1 MLPVYDMDLVED
13 NLNNDLIQFTIP
25 HQLFLETLLMEIRGK
40 TISYSAYKKKKERE
54 KEDSLQKEIEN
65 LEKADDI
72 NLNLLE
78 TKKEELEN
86 LRKEKVKGIII
97 RSRVRWSEEGEK
109 PTKYFCK
116 LESRNYINKTILKIE
131 KENGQT
137 ITKQEEILNEI
148 KHFYENL
155 YRNRDMNEN
164 QDNEI
169 HTILE
174 NIQQNPKLSNES
186 KNNLEGELT
195 EKEIINV
202 LKKMK
207 NNKSPGTDGFTTEF
221 FKFFYNDI
229 KVFIKRALNE
239 GYINGKLSITQRQ
252 GLITC
257 LPKGDKPKQ
266 FLKNWRPITL
276 LNVIYKIASACIA
289 ERIKTTLTELISED
303 QTGFIS
309 GRYIGENTRLI
320 YDILQ
325 ITDEQDIPGLLLIVD
340 FEKAFDSISWKFI
353 NHTLNFFNFG
363 DSIKRWINC
372 FYNDI
377 QSFVIQNGFLSE
389 PFTVKRGCR
398 QGDPLSPYIFL
409 LCAEILSRQFKASPD
424 IKGIEIA
431 GIEYLLSQFA
441 DDTTILL
448 DGSENSLNE
457 ALKILNMFALASGL
471 KLNANKTRAVWIGS
485 QKFSGETFN
494 HRLKLDWSQTD
505 FTILGI
511 KFSCNLDTIVDINYN
526 VKLAEIEKE
535 MKQWSK
541 RILTPIG
548 RLTVLKTLLISKL
561 IHLIISL
568 PNPSGDQILKLNK
581 MLFEFIWKSSTDKI
595 KREVIIQDF
604 DQGGLRMIHLEKYI
618 YALKLGWIRRLVLND
633 SKYKL
638 LFESVYE
645 NIEYILNKG
654 DTYIDELKNNCNN
667 KFWYDVLDAWQ
678 KFIPFLKPKS
688 KEDIMGINI
697 WKNSNIKIDNSPV
710 FYRRWYEKHVIF
722 IKDLLNID
730 GKIMSFDEFLNK
742 YRIQCNFLQFQGI
755 KTAITNYMQ
764 QSNIDLS
771 IDPLPL
777 THCVI
782 PFNIKII
789 LKHRKGSQDM
799 YRLLTYK
806 TVLPKSQTKWNG
818 VFQNID
824 LNWKNIYTVPKVCC
838 KNTKLYWFQYR
849 ILHRILATNDLLN
862 KMNIKQ
868 NNLCTFCNEEIEKLE
883 HLFWQCNTV
892 NTFWENIEQWIYD
905 KNNYLINIDRTRG
918 QYSEFKILQK
928 TIYH

>member
-1 MLPVYDMDLVED
+1 
-13 NLNNDLIQFTIP
+13 
-25 HQLFLETLLMEIRGK
+25 
-40 TISYSAYKKKKERE
+40 
-54 KEDSLQKEIEN
+54 
-65 LEKADDI
+65 
-72 NLNLLE
+72 
-78 TKKEELEN
+78 
-86 LRKEKVKGIII
+86 
-97 RSRVRWSEEGEK
+97 
-109 PTKYFCK
+109 
-116 LESRNYINKTILKIE
+116 
-131 KENGQT
+131 
-137 ITKQEEILNEI
+137 
-148 KHFYENL
+148 
-155 YRNRDMNEN
+155 MNEN

-195 EKEIINV
+195 EKEILNV

-207 NNKSPGTDGFTTEF
+207 NNKSPGTDVFTTEF

-441 DDTTILL
+441 DDKTILL

-561 IHLIISL
+561 NHLIISL

-618 YALKLGWIRRLVLND
+618 YALKLGWIRRLILND

-638 LFESVYE
+638 PFESVYE

-667 KFWYDVLDAWQ
+667 KFWYDVLDVW
-678 KFIPFLKPKS
+678 
-688 KEDIMGINI
+688 
-697 WKNSNIKIDNSPV
+697 
-710 FYRRWYEKHVIF
+710 
-722 IKDLLNID
+722 
-730 GKIMSFDEFLNK
+730 
-742 YRIQCNFLQFQGI
+742 
-755 KTAITNYMQ
+755 
-764 QSNIDLS
+764 
-771 IDPLPL
+771 
-777 THCVI
+777 
-782 PFNIKII
+782 
-789 LKHRKGSQDM
+789 
-799 YRLLTYK
+799 
-806 TVLPKSQTKWNG
+806 
-818 VFQNID
+818 
-824 LNWKNIYTVPKVCC
+824 
-838 KNTKLYWFQYR
+838 
-849 ILHRILATNDLLN
+849 HRILATNDLLN

-883 HLFWQCNTV
+883 HLLWQCNTV

-905 KNNYLINIDRTRG
+905 KNNYSINIDRTRAIFG
-918 QYSEFKILQK
+918 IQNISKNYIPLNYLLTVTRYYIYVCKLNENNPTIPGWQSFVKQYLEVEKIIAIKNDTYRQFNIIWEKWLL
-928 TIYH
+928 TFDL